1 MVYMG
6 VGGGGQLF
14 MVGGIMVVNFNH
26 KGWGLTASSVSG
38 GHILRVGGGGSAHT
52 LWGMPKLLFL
62 RQNPSMMIMEW

>member
-14 MVGGIMVVNFNH
+14 MVGGGGIMVVNFNH

-38 GHILRVGGGGSAHT
+38 GHILLGSAHT

>member
-38 GHILRVGGGGSAHT
+38 GHILRVGEGAQLIHYGGC
-52 LWGMPKLLFL
+52 PNFYF
-62 RQNPSMMIMEW
+62 